1 MFLYSHENIREIFRR
16 LDTYF
21 FSKASILNLTSQ
33 NCAWTQS
40 QTSQTLL
47 TTIPVNLSLSP
58 PAIIFCH
65 APGLKRRDLMK
76 ERECKEQADL
86 TGLDIILYK
95 HRVNVKA
102 VQQSSTVLVSRYAEV
117 EVKF

>member
-1 MFLYSHENIREIFRR
+1 
-16 LDTYF
+16 
-21 FSKASILNLTSQ
+21 
-33 NCAWTQS
+33 
-40 QTSQTLL
+40 
-47 TTIPVNLSLSP
+47 
-58 PAIIFCH
+58 
-65 APGLKRRDLMK
+65 MK